1 MIYIISSVLLA
12 ADKAMPEMHVMQL
25 VFTSSTSGTFIE
37 NKQKNNTK
45 IKIQQEIQDFP
56 ERIRQSMLLT
66 WYGSWKI

>member
-66 WYGSWKI
+66 

>member
-1 MIYIISSVLLA
+1 MLA

-66 WYGSWKI
+66 